1 MQNKKQDPSAKELVE
16 GSMQHLRRI
25 FKAVESYSRTVETR
39 FGITG
44 PQLWALWELG
54 RKAPLSLKDLAAS
67 MHLSPSTVVGVI
79 DRLIAKE
86 LVLREPDQADRRRV
100 CLSLSPRGLA
110 LIRQAPNPAQDQL
123 IKGLKSLS
131 PAQLK
136 TLNQSLETLVKTM
149 DADQIEAPFFFS
161 EE

>member
-1 MQNKKQDPSAKELVE
+1 M
-16 GSMQHLRRI
+16 
-25 FKAVESYSRTVETR
+25 
-39 FGITG
+39 
-44 PQLWALWELG
+44 
-54 RKAPLSLKDLAAS
+54 
-67 MHLSPSTVVGVI
+67 I